1 VEVKGVN
8 SVGCVKREGAAPPSV
23 WLPPRF
29 REIKSRIDHRRFLKT
44 PDFSSRSEMPMNRA
58 INVLVVM
65 VAAVLGLWGC
75 AQGGGSSEK
84 VRALE
89 SKCAKLEDDYR
100 AVASARD
107 QFRKKLALAE
117 DERNELRKEVELFQT
132 VVKERDDLR
141 TQLAARI
148 GERDQL

>member
-1 VEVKGVN
+1 
-8 SVGCVKREGAAPPSV
+8 
-23 WLPPRF
+23 
-29 REIKSRIDHRRFLKT
+29 
-44 PDFSSRSEMPMNRA
+44 
-58 INVLVVM
+58 
-65 VAAVLGLWGC
+65 
-75 AQGGGSSEK
+75 

-107 QFRKKLALAE
+107 QFRKKLALVE

-132 VVKERDDLR
+132 VVKERDELR

-148 GERDQL
+148 GERDQLQSQFDQLRKGIRSLLGQAEAMTPVSPRIGVAETGTPGNL